1 MQVMRG
7 RFIFTFALLFICAFL
22 FRAHAGQKFEN
33 IKALEF
39 SLDGEISSPQCK
51 ITERA
56 IARAK
61 DSGANVLLV
70 NIDTPGGDL
79 ESTLR
84 IMELISNSGLR
95 TICYVNPNAVSAGS
109 YIAVSCDEIWFAPKG
124 VMGAAEAVSAS
135 GEDIG
140 ASMKRKLDSFMS
152 AKVKAISQNSASHN
166 PNIAK
171 VQRAMANPDMELKI
185 GDKLIKKPGEL
196 LTLTAQE
203 AVENCGGFP
212 LLASGIASNALELLK
227 KAYPDAKSVEIEKM
241 SLSAFEKFAKYIA
254 KFSPI
259 IMGIALLF
267 FFLELKTAGFGVFG
281 IIFIALMALLF
292 LGVNAA
298 GLAGYEI
305 PIIFG
310 TGVLM
315 LIIEFSLLPGTFIFG
330 VLGIILIS
338 ISLVMVGA
346 APIPTSG
353 FSDILNALA
362 LGVGKFSI
370 ALIIAFT
377 LLYFLRPLIKS
388 TPLWK
393 RLVLEGGQPDEL
405 ANFSDRGLVGKRGD
419 AISDLMPNGKVS
431 VEGQIYDAASEDG
444 TCIVKDTPVEVVKFE
459 SFALRVRSLRKN

>member
-1 MQVMRG
+1 MRLMRG
-7 RFIFTFALLFICAFL
+7 RFIFTLALFL
-22 FRAHAGQKFEN
+22 FGAFTLRAHAEQKFEN

-39 SLDGEISSPQCK
+39 VLNGEISSPQCS

-56 IARAK
+56 VAK
-61 DSGANVLLV
+61 AKEAGANVLLV
-70 NIDTPGGDL
+70 NMDTPGGDL
-79 ESTLR
+79 ESTLK
-84 IMELISNSGLR
+84 IMELLSNSGLR

-109 YIAVSCDEIWFAPKG
+109 YIATSCDEIWFAPKG

-135 GEDIG
+135 GDDIG
-140 ASMKRKLDSFMS
+140 ESMKRKLDSFMS
-152 AKVKAISQNSASHN
+152 AKVKAISQNSASPN
-166 PNIAK
+166 PNVAK

-185 GDKLIKKPGEL
+185 GDKLIKNSGEL
-196 LTLTAQE
+196 LSLTAQE
-203 AVENCGGFP
+203 AVEKCDGFP
-212 LLASGIASNALELLK
+212 LLANGIASDTLELLK
-227 KAYPDAKSVEIEKM
+227 KAYPYAKSVEIEKM
-241 SLSAFEKFAKYIA
+241 DLSAFEKIAKYIA
-254 KFSPI
+254 KFSPV

-281 IIFIALMALLF
+281 IIFIALMALVF
-292 LGVNAA
+292 FGVNAA

-315 LIIEFSLLPGTFIFG
+315 LVIEFSLLPGTFIFG
-330 VLGIILIS
+330 ALGIILIS

-346 APIPTSG
+346 APIPTGG

-405 ANFSDRGLVGKRGD
+405 ANFSDGGLVGKRGA

-431 VEGQIYDAASEDG
+431 VDGQIYDAASDDG
-444 TCIVKDTPVEVVKFE
+444 TCIVKGTPVEVAKFE
-459 SFALRVRSLRKN
+459 SFALRVRRLEKN

>member
-1 MQVMRG
+1 MRG
-7 RFIFTFALLFICAFL
+7 RFIFTFALLLFCAFPL
-22 FRAHAGQKFEN
+22 CAHAGQKLEN

-39 SLDGEISSPQCK
+39 NLDGEIYSPQCK

-61 DSGANVLLV
+61 EIGANVLLV
-70 NIDTPGGDL
+70 NLDTPGGDL
-79 ESTLR
+79 ESTLK
-84 IMELISNSGLR
+84 IMEAISNSGLR

-140 ASMKRKLDSFMS
+140 DSMKRKLDSFMS
-152 AKVKAISQNSASHN
+152 AKVKAISQNNASNN
-166 PNIAK
+166 PNVAK
-171 VQRAMANPDMELKI
+171 VQHAMANPDIELKI
-185 GDKLIKKPGEL
+185 GDKIIKEPGVL
-196 LTLTAQE
+196 LALTAQE
-203 AVENCGGFP
+203 AVEEYDGFP
-212 LLASGIASNALELLK
+212 LLANGIASDTRELLK
-227 KAYPDAKSVEIEKM
+227 KAYPHAKSVEIEKM
-241 SLSAFEKFAKYIA
+241 DLSAFEKFSKYIA
-254 KFSPI
+254 KFSPV

-281 IIFIALMALLF
+281 IIFIALMALVF
-292 LGVNAA
+292 FGVNAA

-315 LIIEFSLLPGTFIFG
+315 LVIEFSILPGTFIFG

-393 RLVLEGGQPDEL
+393 RLILEGGQPDEL
-405 ANFSDRGLVGKRGD
+405 ANFSDGGLVGKKGT

-431 VEGQIYDAASEDG
+431 VDGRIYDAASEDG
-444 TCIVKDTPVEVVKFE
+444 ACIVKDTPVEVVKFE
-459 SFALRVRSLRKN
+459 SFALRVRSLQKN